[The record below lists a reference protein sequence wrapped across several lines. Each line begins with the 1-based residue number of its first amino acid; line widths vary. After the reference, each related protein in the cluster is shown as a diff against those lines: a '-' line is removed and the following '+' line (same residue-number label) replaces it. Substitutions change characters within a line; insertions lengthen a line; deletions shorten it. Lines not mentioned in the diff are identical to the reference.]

1 MRLGVNNESVLA
13 LYYVSMDAQLNFNSV
28 MHITC
33 GGARLISFSSRFGDI
48 AKLIDPSS
56 RASREADGI

>member
-48 AKLIDPSS
+48 AKLIDPS
-56 RASREADGI
+56 